1 MLSLLKTLRSRS
13 DIMSLLVL
21 ALLALGVGAADAQLV
36 PPLPTW
42 QNDAQGRPAPPCF
55 FYAPTTNKTQP
66 CTSANTLP
74 TSAGGAGA
82 GTGTTNL
89 TSTTGFGKGWYPVVN
104 ASIAGTA
111 SNRIM
116 SVYQPGGLTV
126 NTFRRIVACGN
137 CLAVGTSTDGGV
149 TFSEFQTTF
158 VAGNEVQILI
168 KVPSATPRYLGYVAN
183 GAASHIFSSTALL
196 SGWADSTTASA
207 FLNNSI
213 ISFASNANGS
223 TVLSSAGT
231 GGGSPTEVCRSTNQ
245 GQTFPSC
252 VNAYAAVP
260 AGDVFY
266 AGGTNWLVMNTNG
279 QIARSTNDG
288 VAWTNITTL
297 AGGAGGGFHGVC
309 LASTNYQTCLAMS
322 NGTVYRSADNGLT
335 WLAVLPTG
343 TTAAGL
349 CDYGNGSVGVW
360 GNAPP
365 VGLGTVANNVWS
377 TQDGGLTFYAGN
389 IYGST
394 WNGVGTE
401 NLAGLSCNTTGRG
414 FASTTGTGGT
424 FLFYNPLTQPGGV
437 LQSSAGGY
445 NVSALI
451 QGGVILNAAPT
462 TSAANTAAT
471 ITLTGA
477 SGSRV
482 CIREVVIFSSA
493 AGTPTLVLQ
502 DATVTL
508 VNYGTLAT
516 GTAPTRF
523 SGSPLF
529 CGQTGDSVQ
538 VVVGAAGAGV
548 TTTTSVIADRYPN

>member
-1 MLSLLKTLRSRS
+1 
-13 DIMSLLVL
+13 MSLMTRALVALL
-21 ALLALGVGAADAQLV
+21 ALIALGVGAADAQLV

-55 FYAPTTNKTQP
+55 FYDPTTNKTQP
-66 CTSANTLP
+66 CTSANPLP

-111 SNRIM
+111 SNRLM

-149 TFSEFQTTF
+149 TFSEFQTSF

-168 KVPSATPRYLGYVAN
+168 KVPSTTPRYLGYVAN
-183 GAASHIFSSTALL
+183 GAASHIFSSTGLL
-196 SGWADSTTASA
+196 SGWADGTTASA
-207 FLNNSI
+207 FLNNGI

-231 GGGSPTEVCRSTNQ
+231 GGGSPTEICRSTTQ

-252 VNAYAAVP
+252 VNVYAAVP
-260 AGDVFY
+260 AGDVWY
-266 AGGTNWLVMNTNG
+266 AGGTNWLVFNTNG
-279 QIARSTNDG
+279 QVARSTNDG
-288 VAWTNITTL
+288 VSWTNITTL

-309 LASTNYQTCLAMS
+309 LASTSYQTCLAMS
-322 NGTVYRSADNGLT
+322 NGIVYRSADNGLT
-335 WLAVLPTG
+335 WLSVLPTG
-343 TTAAGL
+343 TVAGGL
-349 CDYGNGSVGVW
+349 CDYGSGSVGVW
-360 GNAPP
+360 GNSPP

-377 TQDGGLTFYAGN
+377 TQDGGLTFFNGN
-389 IYGST
+389 VYGST
-394 WNGVGTE
+394 WNGAGTE
-401 NLAGLSCNTTGRG
+401 GLASFSCNATGRG
-414 FASTTGTGGT
+414 FASLTGTGGT

-451 QGGVILNAAPT
+451 QGGIILNAT
-462 TSAANTAAT
+462 QTSAATTAQT

-482 CIREVVIFSSA
+482 CIRKIVVFSSNA
-493 AGTPTLVLQ
+493 TQNVTLVVQ
-502 DATVTL
+502 DATVTTL
-508 VNYGTLAT
+508 NFGTVSTTAT
-516 GTAPTRF
+516 AGNPLSF
-523 SGSPLF
+523 DGQPLF

-538 VVVGAAGAGV
+538 VVVGAAAAG
-548 TTTTSVIADRYPN
+548 TTTLSVVADRYPN